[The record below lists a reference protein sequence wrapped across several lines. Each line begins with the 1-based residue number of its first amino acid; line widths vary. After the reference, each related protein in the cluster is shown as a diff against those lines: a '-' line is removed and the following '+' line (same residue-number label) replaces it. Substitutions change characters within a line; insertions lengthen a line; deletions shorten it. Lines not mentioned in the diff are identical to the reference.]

1 MVKWYKVKAL
11 IETEY
16 MVEVLDSQPT
26 KDVEKIMK
34 ECIKKNFFLNRI
46 DPVPVTKVEEELLAI
61 LVLETV
67 DNIIHIP
74 SN

>member
-16 MVEVLDSQPT
+16 MVEVLDSQPS
-26 KDVEKIMK
+26 KDAEKIMK
-34 ECIKKNFFLNRI
+34 ECIKKKFFLNRI

-61 LVLETV
+61 LALETEE
-67 DNIIHIP
+67 NIISIP
-74 SN
+74 